1 MPDLPLD
8 ILDEFRKLKDEVR
21 QLAGRSQMRP
31 AMTQILSGSVVVG
44 EGGTFKVNTKAGDP
58 QFYVGG
64 ISPLNPDGSPQ
75 RGLLACRQDGSL
87 AISISNI
94 TSNPGDPQC
103 VVIRDSRGQT
113 LLAEDAAGGLAAPVF
128 GGSGWYGYTEFPQW
142 TTSSSSWA
150 TCMTMHWR
158 KQHPRVHA
166 YYLARC
172 SDAST
177 SGEVRLL
184 DGAGSVI
191 GQAVLSAGAYVVD
204 AVYGPITG
212 AHLSYQDLV
221 WQARVTGG
229 GGTVGVKGLNA
240 YGISG

>member
-8 ILDEFRKLKDEVR
+8 ILDRIRALEDQVR
-21 QLAGRSQMRP
+21 QLSGRSQMRP
-31 AMTQILSGSVVVG
+31 AMNQILAGSVVVG
-44 EGGTFKVNTKAGDP
+44 EGGTFKVNNQHGDP

-64 ISPLNPDGSPQ
+64 VSPPNPDGTPQ
-75 RGLLACRQDGSL
+75 RGLLAYRQDGTI
-87 AISISNI
+87 AIEIANQTASAA
-94 TSNPGDPQC
+94 DPQC
-103 VVIRDSRGQT
+103 IVIRDARRQT
-113 LLAEDAAGGLAAPVF
+113 LLAEDTLGGLAAPVF
-128 GGSGWYGYTEFPQW
+128 GGSGWYGYTEVPQW

-158 KQHPRVHA
+158 KQSPRVHA

-191 GQAVLSAGAYVVD
+191 GQATLPAGTYWAD
-204 AVYGPITG
+204 SVYGPITG
-212 AHLSYQDLV
+212 AHLGYQDLV

-229 GGTVGVKGLNA
+229 GGTVGVKGLNTF
-240 YGISG
+240 GIGS